1 MAIILTRAKLLCVI
15 TKMGNV
21 DTVLLDALNIIWVMG
36 FIKLSAIQ
44 KILTLIM
51 ETVDV
56 LRAVVLIMMLLLLV
70 TFKLE
75 LRIIAAWNV

>member
-1 MAIILTRAKLLCVI
+1 MILLVNAKLMAIILARAKFLCVI

-36 FIKLSAIQ
+36 FLKLSAIQ
-44 KILTLIM
+44 KIVTLIM

-56 LRAVVLIMMLLLLV
+56 LRAVM
-70 TFKLE
+70 
-75 LRIIAAWNV
+75 